1 MRRFSRHLVIFSLT
15 WKWWHTLKVGTQ
27 IIPVCVWRN
36 QRIRTHIT
44 KKKVCFYFCLSC
56 FFPHHSNCH
65 HTPDTLQKYLH
76 LGFPSL
82 IVCWQLLLP
91 FFFFTCPFYR
101 VGSVIWITIA
111 IGGGNMS
118 TVTFFGF
125 HQNAILH
132 CGIKKRNNFK
142 YLVDFETCR
151 VGCYF
156 GVWSGGVWPFNR
168 VRSTSFFSSIR
179 YWPRDSF
186 CVWLLFHCFP
196 SQKIAVW
203 MAIDWAGAGAGL
215 AVSSLFFFA
224 RLTYFIDIHSST
236 CRRAI
241 ICPATIAQVASGERG
256 E

>member
-1 MRRFSRHLVIFSLT
+1 MSVVAWLDTPVCSFFSFFFFGWIQNSFKEKLKITTDGHGWNLSIPSGHPLTHRTVSNSQKMRRFSRHLVIFSLT

-111 IGGGNMS
+111 IGGG
-118 TVTFFGF
+118 G
-125 HQNAILH
+125 
-132 CGIKKRNNFK
+132 
-142 YLVDFETCR
+142 
-151 VGCYF
+151 
-156 GVWSGGVWPFNR
+156 
-168 VRSTSFFSSIR
+168 
-179 YWPRDSF
+179 
-186 CVWLLFHCFP
+186 
-196 SQKIAVW
+196 
-203 MAIDWAGAGAGL
+203 
-215 AVSSLFFFA
+215 
-224 RLTYFIDIHSST
+224 T
-236 CRRAI
+236 CRRWHFSDFI
-241 ICPATIAQVASGERG
+241 KTQFFTVE
-256 E
+256 